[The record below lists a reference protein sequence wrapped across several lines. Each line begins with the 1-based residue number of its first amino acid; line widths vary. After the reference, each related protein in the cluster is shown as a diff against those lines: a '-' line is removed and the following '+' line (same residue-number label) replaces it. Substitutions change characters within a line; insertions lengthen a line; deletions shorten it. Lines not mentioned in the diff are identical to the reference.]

1 MVTVPATAKALSGK
15 KFVMT
20 GIFPELGGGVGLN
33 LGKDKARELIETF
46 GGRVVGGVSGA
57 TTHLLVGTE
66 PGASKVEKAR
76 GRNMTLVNVQD
87 LQKCLNLGDQAAR
100 DQLGQEKVII
110 EAFSGGFYGN
120 SKAYDMSE
128 EKLQV
133 LAGLKDAPRLEDALP
148 ASSVPKPKPK
158 PKPKKGRRVF
168 SLGWWGRKRERT
180 RERKR
185 IIYENSR
192 ARVHA

>member
-1 MVTVPATAKALSGK
+1 
-15 KFVMT
+15 
-20 GIFPELGGGVGLN
+20 
-33 LGKDKARELIETF
+33 
-46 GGRVVGGVSGA
+46 
-57 TTHLLVGTE
+57 
-66 PGASKVEKAR
+66 
-76 GRNMTLVNVQD
+76 MTLVNVQD

-148 ASSVPKPKPK
+148 ASSVPKPNPN
-158 PKPKKGRRVF
+158 P
-168 SLGWWGRKRERT
+168 SNKRNRHL
-180 RERKR
+180 
-185 IIYENSR
+185 S
-192 ARVHA
+192 

>member
-1 MVTVPATAKALSGK
+1 
-15 KFVMT
+15 
-20 GIFPELGGGVGLN
+20 
-33 LGKDKARELIETF
+33 
-46 GGRVVGGVSGA
+46 
-57 TTHLLVGTE
+57 
-66 PGASKVEKAR
+66 
-76 GRNMTLVNVQD
+76 MTLVNVQD

-148 ASSVPKPKPK
+148 ASPVPKPKPK

-168 SLGWWGRKRERT
+168 SLGWFGRK
-180 RERKR
+180 
-185 IIYENSR
+185 
-192 ARVHA
+192 